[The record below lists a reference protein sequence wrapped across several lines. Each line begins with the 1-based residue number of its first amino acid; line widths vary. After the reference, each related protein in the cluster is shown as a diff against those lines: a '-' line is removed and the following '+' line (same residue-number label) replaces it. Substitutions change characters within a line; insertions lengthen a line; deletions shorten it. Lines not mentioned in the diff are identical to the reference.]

1 MIVQKNRMI
10 QITSYHMN
18 RPCIYLSDRA
28 KSNIRFIVQM
38 RLMLDEAKLKSKA
51 SARVASLQD
60 VAIGSI

>member
-1 MIVQKNRMI
+1 
-10 QITSYHMN
+10 MN